1 MKDEIKLDKNVFYR
15 GQFCILKRLH
25 EKIPFSLRLCCVF
38 QERHEIS
45 LARMILKQKGRHS
58 KAEFISML
66 F

>member
-45 LARMILKQKGRHS
+45 LARVILKQK
-58 KAEFISML
+58 
-66 F
+66 